1 MKLVCL
7 QFWMWPWNMALKYRA
22 MRRLFTLVSQSH
34 LPSNSKSCHPYS
46 ITYFPHRMRKHQY
59 HIVSPGSVS
68 ALRKVPDSVPKPAYA
83 VRGSDAIVVPREA
96 EVKTADQI
104 EGMRRACTLAA
115 SLLQFTG
122 SYLQVHVWKQQQHKI
137 PLLLFLSIT
146 LLVLPTPV
154 AIHCLSLS
162 VYLSPNPFVVC
173 NAGTCMHTHAHA
185 CTCSYGHAYISDTD
199 NTK

>member
-1 MKLVCL
+1 
-7 QFWMWPWNMALKYRA
+7 MALKYRA

-46 ITYFPHRMRKHQY
+46 ITYFPHRLRKHQY

-68 ALRKVPDSVPKPAYA
+68 ALRKVPNSVPKPAYA
-83 VRGSDAIVVPREA
+83 VRGNDAIVVPREA

-104 EGMRRACTLAA
+104 EGMRRACALAA

-137 PLLLFLSIT
+137 PLLPFLSIT
-146 LLVLPTPV
+146 VSVLSSPV
-154 AIHCLSLS
+154 LIHSVSLS
-162 VYLSPNPFVVC
+162 VYLSPNPFVVY
-173 NAGTCMHTHAHA
+173 NAGTCMLTHMHVLAHV
-185 CTCSYGHAYISDTD
+185 H
-199 NTK
+199 NHMHM